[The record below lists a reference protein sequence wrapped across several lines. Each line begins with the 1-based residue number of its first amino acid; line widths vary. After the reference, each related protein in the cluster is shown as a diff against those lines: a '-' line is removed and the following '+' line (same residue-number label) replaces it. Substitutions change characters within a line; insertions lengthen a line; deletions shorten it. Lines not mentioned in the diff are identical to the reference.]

1 MSLPSLFSAFSTF
14 LHSPQ
19 FRDLARHADAGNAF
33 VRQRKLPLPALV
45 AVMLSGMRKSVQ
57 TELDEFFAHLKEQA
71 QLVHHVS
78 EQAFAKARAKLS
90 TTAIPALNDWLV
102 ARADAEGFV
111 PRWRGRRLVAADA
124 STLCFGRRAS
134 HVARAASADQIAFG
148 LYLPGAEMMLA
159 ASLHS
164 VHEGERQMLF
174 QHIDRL
180 SGGDVLLMDRG
191 YPSRWLVAVLNARGI
206 GFCMR
211 VEKAGNSG
219 FACVRDFLRSGE
231 NERIVTLAAPDR
243 RDADDYEC
251 PATPQ
256 TVRLIRHVASTGR
269 VRVLMTNLLDPQ
281 EFPSAEFGDLY
292 HQRWR
297 IEEAFKRLKHRLN
310 LEHVSGL
317 SQQAAL
323 HDFAAKIVCDN
334 LQSLATETALR
345 EASLS
350 PTRRVNCAAAHSILR
365 PLLPAL
371 LLGADIATRLLQALQ
386 LIAGRTYSHR
396 PGIVK
401 SKPRVMRPKPHK
413 SMTQKPC

>member
-1 MSLPSLFSAFSTF
+1 MSLPSLFSAFSLF
-14 LHSPQ
+14 LHSQQ
-19 FRDLARHADAGNAF
+19 FRDLACHPDAGNAF
-33 VRQRKLPLPALV
+33 VRRRKLPLPALV

-57 TELDEFFAHLKEQA
+57 TELDEFFAHLKGQA

-102 ARADAEGFV
+102 ARADADGFV

-124 STLCFGRRAS
+124 STLCFARRAS

-174 QHIDRL
+174 QHLDRL
-180 SGGDVLLMDRG
+180 SGTDLLLMDRG
-191 YPSRWLVAVLNARGI
+191 YPSRWLVATLNVRGI
-206 GFCMR
+206 DFCMR
-211 VEKAGNSG
+211 VEKAGNAG
-219 FACVRDFLRSGE
+219 FACVRDFLRSDE
-231 NERIVTLAAPDR
+231 HERIVTLAAPDR
-243 RDADDYEC
+243 RDAEDYEF
-251 PATPQ
+251 PETAQ
-256 TVRLIRHVASTGR
+256 TVRLVRHVASTGK
-269 VRVLMTNLLDPQ
+269 VRVLMTNLLDPTA
-281 EFPSAEFGDLY
+281 FPAHEFGDLY

-317 SQQAAL
+317 SQQAAM

-334 LQSLATETALR
+334 LQSLATVTALR
-345 EASLS
+345 DADL
-350 PTRRVNCAAAHSILR
+350 PATRRINRAAAHSILK
-365 PLLPAL
+365 PMLPAL
-371 LLGADIATRLLQALQ
+371 LLGADIAARLLDALQ

-396 PGIVK
+396 PGIMK
-401 SKPRVMRPKPHK
+401 SKPRVARPKPHK
-413 SMTQKPC
+413 YMSQKPC

>member
-1 MSLPSLFSAFSTF
+1 MSLPSLFTAFSVF

-19 FRDLARHADAGNAF
+19 FRDLARHAGAGNAF
-33 VRQRKLPLPALV
+33 VRRRKLPLPALV
-45 AVMLSGMRKSVQ
+45 AVTLSGMRKSVQ

-78 EQAFAKARAKLS
+78 EQSFAKARAKLS

-102 ARADAEGFV
+102 ARADADGFV

-134 HVARAASADQIAFG
+134 HVARAVSADQVAFG

-174 QHIDRL
+174 QHLDRL
-180 SGGDVLLMDRG
+180 SDGDVLLMDRG
-191 YPSRWLVAVLNARGI
+191 YPSRWLVAALNARGI

-211 VEKAGNSG
+211 VEKAGNTG
-219 FACVRDFLRSGE
+219 FACVRDFLRSDE
-231 NERIVTLAAPDR
+231 NDRIVTLAAPSR

-251 PATPQ
+251 PATAQ
-256 TVRLIRHVASTGR
+256 KVRLVRHVASTGK
-269 VRVLMTNLLDPQ
+269 VRVLMTNLLDPAA
-281 EFPSAEFGDLY
+281 FPCAEFGDLY

-297 IEEAFKRLKHRLN
+297 IEEAFKRLEHRLN

-317 SQQAAL
+317 SQQAAMY
-323 HDFAAKIVCDN
+323 DFAAKIVCDN

-345 EASLS
+345 EASLP
-350 PTRRVNCAAAHSILR
+350 PTRRINRTAAHSILK

-371 LLGADIATRLLQALQ
+371 LLGADIAKRLLDALQ

-401 SKPRVMRPKPHK
+401 SKPRIMRPKPHK

>member
-1 MSLPSLFSAFSTF
+1 MSLPSLFSALSTF

-19 FRDLARHADAGNAF
+19 FRNLACHADAGNAF
-33 VRQRKLPLPALV
+33 VRKRKLPLPALV

-57 TELDEFFAHLKEQA
+57 TELDEFFAHLKGQA

-102 ARADAEGFV
+102 ARADADGFV
-111 PRWRGRRLVAADA
+111 PRWHGRRLVAADA
-124 STLCFGRRAS
+124 STLRFGRRAS
-134 HVARAASADQIAFG
+134 HVARAASTDQIAFG

-174 QHIDRL
+174 QHLDRL
-180 SGGDVLLMDRG
+180 SDKDVLLMDRG
-191 YPSRWLVAVLNARGI
+191 YPSRWLVSALNARGI

-211 VEKAGNSG
+211 VEKAGNTG

-231 NERIVTLAAPDR
+231 DERIATLAAPDR
-243 RDADDYEC
+243 RDASDYEC

-256 TVRLIRHVASTGR
+256 TVRLIRHVSSTGK
-269 VRVLMTNLLDPQ
+269 VRVLMTNLLDQ
-281 EFPSAEFGDLY
+281 QDFPRAEFGDLY

-297 IEEAFKRLKHRLN
+297 IEESFKRLKHRLN

-334 LQSLATETALR
+334 LQSLATEAALR
-345 EASLS
+345 TASLA
-350 PTRRVNCAAAHSILR
+350 PTRRINRAAVQSILK

-371 LLGADIATRLLQALQ
+371 LLGTDIATRLVQALQ

-401 SKPRVMRPKPHK
+401 SKPRVTRPKPHR

>member
-1 MSLPSLFSAFSTF
+1 M
-14 LHSPQ
+14 HSPQ
-19 FRDLARHADAGNAF
+19 FRDQACHADAGNAF
-33 VRQRKLPLPALV
+33 VRRRKLPLPALV

-102 ARADAEGFV
+102 ARADADGFV

-124 STLCFGRRAS
+124 STLRFGRRAS
-134 HVARAASADQIAFG
+134 HVARASSADQIAFG

-159 ASLHS
+159 PSLHS
-164 VHEGERQMLF
+164 IHEGERQMLS
-174 QHIDRL
+174 QHLDRL
-180 SGGDVLLMDRG
+180 SGGDLLLMDRG
-191 YPSRWLVAVLNARGI
+191 YPSRWLVAALNARGVS
-206 GFCMR
+206 FCMR
-211 VEKAGNSG
+211 VEKAGNAG
-219 FACVRDFLRSGE
+219 FACVRDFLRSDDA
-231 NERIVTLAAPDR
+231 ERIVTLAPPDR
-243 RDADDYEC
+243 RDAVDYEC

-256 TVRLIRHVASTGR
+256 TVRLVRHIASTGK
-269 VRVLMTNLLDPQ
+269 VRVLMTNLVDSAA
-281 EFPSAEFGDLY
+281 FPAHEFGDLY

-345 EASLS
+345 EAALL
-350 PTRRVNCAAAHSILR
+350 PTRRINRAAAHSILK

-371 LLGADIATRLLQALQ
+371 RLGADIATRLREALR

-396 PGIVK
+396 PGIIK
-401 SKPRVMRPKPHK
+401 SKPRVPRPKSHK
-413 SMTQKPC
+413 SMSQKPC